1 MKNELKAKMV
11 VNKRIESVLQSDG
24 YKLYPAPF
32 FIKLDGVVN
41 DHMALV
47 AKDGKGYVADLF
59 LTHYY
64 RTDVK
69 GFGDTAFDAVMDA
82 IRQVHLNDDID
93 LDKCGFYSFN
103 KEAV

>member
-24 YKLYPAPF
+24 YKLYPTSF
-32 FIKLDGVVN
+32 WIKLDGVVD

-47 AKDGKGYVADLF
+47 GKDGKGNMAELYF
-59 LTHYY
+59 THFYPAL
-64 RTDVK
+64 VK
-69 GFGDTAFDAVMDA
+69 GFGDTPFEAVMDA

-103 KEAV
+103 KDAV

>member
-32 FIKLDGVVN
+32 FIKLDGVVD

-47 AKDGKGYVADLF
+47 AKDGKGNMAELYF
-59 LTHYY
+59 THFYPAG
-64 RTDVK
+64 VK
-69 GFGDTAFDAVMDA
+69 GFGDTPLEAVMDA